1 MNMLDVKGLDTRHLK
16 SGQIRLRFKLS
27 QQAYDSVLYALSLT
41 GYKHSNAALD
51 AISINC
57 LSAYPFKTRLKYS
70 AVGSQ
75 RFLVKL
81 HPDQYEV
88 VLSALNLALSHSETY
103 ADALT
108 LVCVWFIKT
117 ETNTSLSFS
126 H

>member
-1 MNMLDVKGLDTRHLK
+1 MNMLDVNGLDARQLK
-16 SGQIRLRFKLS
+16 SGHIRLRFKLS
-27 QQAYDSVLYALSLT
+27 QQAYDSVLYAISLT

-70 AVGSQ
+70 AMGSQ

-88 VLSALNLALSHSETY
+88 VLDALKLAVQHTESY
-103 ADALT
+103 ADALA
-108 LVCVWFIKT
+108 LMCIWFIKT
-117 ETNTSLSFS
+117 ETNTSLSFP